1 MLLIRIAPPEAST
14 SELQDPANPPP
25 SVLEFLSHLQIS
37 LEATYI
43 SPHASAPPSRPPST
57 RPISNLH
64 TPPRTDS
71 AGRLKPQG
79 RPNNPSIF
87 PPPTPNPTPSTAEP
101 DRKYVQ
107 AEGTLL
113 ISTIWGQKG
122 ASEDGGGEKLTL
134 LWSAKEKVWIAVYQL
149 SLTVGKGLCILIDLH
164 ELSTIIMQ
172 HFFG

>member
-1 MLLIRIAPPEAST
+1 MLLIRIATPEAAS
-14 SELQDPANPPP
+14 SEIADSANPP
-25 SVLEFLSHLQIS
+25 SILLEFLSHLQIS

-43 SPHASAPPSRPPST
+43 SPHAHAPPPPIRPT
-57 RPISNLH
+57 SNLV

-87 PPPTPNPTPSTAEP
+87 PPPTPNPMPSTAEP

-107 AEGTLL
+107 SEGTLL

-122 ASEDGGGEKLTL
+122 ASEDGSGEKLTL
-134 LWSAKEKVWIAVYQL
+134 LWSEKEKLWVAVYQL
-149 SLTVGKGLCILIDLH
+149 SLTVGGVCVPWSMKQYSLRK
-164 ELSTIIMQ
+164 
-172 HFFG
+172 